1 MCVRVWCVCEIERR
15 KESKRTMSFTWLL
28 CTFLPVDFAASI
40 ASLFLQ
46 FSACYQQKKNMK
58 QPTNAK
64 HAPEEAKN
72 LTAPRYEIEC
82 VDIREKRRTART
94 SGKNHLKKIA
104 KLKIKNWCAVCVC
117 VHCNVVT
124 GVYSIII
131 RTESRRCCSAAL
143 SLLFECGVCV
153 YVWMWWCSLSFNS
166 FSPAYWLRF
175 WFKLSWSVSHVHLH
189 ALHVHHYVC
198 QGCMPSQWRWNQ
210 HQDLVFGFI
219 SSAKCVHFLLF
230 IVAFL
235 HACHRRRW
243 EKIGSG

>member
-1 MCVRVWCVCEIERR
+1 MCVHVWCVCEIERR

-94 SGKNHLKKIA
+94 SGKNHLKKNSKA
-104 KLKIKNWCAVCVC
+104 ENQKLALWCALQCCDGSLFHNNKNWIEALLLCCPITPFRMRCVC
-117 VHCNVVT
+117 MCGCD
-124 GVYSIII
+124 GV
-131 RTESRRCCSAAL
+131 RFRLTL
-143 SLLFECGVCV
+143 SLQL
-153 YVWMWWCSLSFNS
+153 
-166 FSPAYWLRF
+166 
-175 WFKLSWSVSHVHLH
+175 
-189 ALHVHHYVC
+189 
-198 QGCMPSQWRWNQ
+198 
-210 HQDLVFGFI
+210 
-219 SSAKCVHFLLF
+219 
-230 IVAFL
+230 
-235 HACHRRRW
+235 
-243 EKIGSG
+243 IG